1 MRNVIIAALM
11 PFILVWAAW
20 LLTGFVFS
28 TQDVFTHG
36 AFWFIAGCYW
46 FIIVPVVGMFEEQ
59 KGGAR

>member
-1 MRNVIIAALM
+1 M